1 MIYEESRV
9 DKFASLFIFFTS
21 NPVFK
26 AQIKGIIVR
35 IGGAVKVISRR
46 ICLGKLI
53 DNREKVVLHCI

>member
-1 MIYEESRV
+1 MIYEESLA
-9 DKFASLFIFFTS
+9 DKSASLFLFMTS

-26 AQIKGIIVR
+26 AQTKGIIVR

-46 ICLGKLI
+46 SCLGKLI